1 MRTRLVLAALAAVS
15 VSACTREPLAAPVPE
30 GAGQG
35 PEYVSGEEKN
45 YVDGWVR
52 IRLAD
57 DAGALR
63 VGCFTRG
70 AAESGNRAIDEAAA
84 RLGATEIRRVFAE
97 GGRFAERRRRFG
109 LHLWY
114 DIRIGDDVPVTRAA
128 GDLASVPG
136 VSHVQPVY
144 RIRWADNPRVLPAE
158 YLYTPVRAKFADGA
172 APVNDPE
179 IGKQWHYHN
188 DGSAWAWK
196 TGADINL
203 FEAWEKF
210 NAGRPEVIVAVVD
223 MGVQYDPP
231 DLAANMWV
239 NEAELNGAP
248 GVDDDGNGYVDDVYG
263 YNFDKD
269 TGAIEPGGHGTH
281 CAGTIA
287 AVNNNGIGVCG
298 VAGGTG
304 NGDGARIMSIQM
316 DPGAADARYADAF
329 AYAADNGA
337 VITSNS
343 WVLDMDAMPADV
355 GAAIDYFNANAG
367 TDENGVQTGPMKG
380 GLCMFAAGNYNTSGP
395 QYEGRIWYP
404 AADDRVIAVTSMGPD
419 YKKADYSQYGQ
430 GADIMAPGGEDTDGA
445 GCGVYSTVT
454 EGGYGYMSGTS
465 MATPHTAGVAALM
478 VSQYGGEGFTAD
490 ELRRVLLGSY
500 RNVGEYQEEA
510 CRNLIGV
517 GLLDASLM
525 DNYYKN
531 PGAAPETPAE
541 PSVEGIAD
549 GLHFSCRIP
558 ADANGDPAAWL
569 LLSYAPAASSEQTPV
584 RLRMSCNAGVG
595 DAFGYS
601 VTVAGDTEFNA
612 ELRAEDR
619 YGNVSEPYA
628 VTVKSLPHI
637 NRPPTMIASVNDFT
651 IQQVGTEYA
660 RRFDLSMYYSDPDVG
675 EFGDELTYGVSSDP
689 EGIVRISVE
698 GSVAVFEPVGI
709 GAAAVVVKASDR
721 AGAYAED
728 RFTVSVIHKGIPDTT
743 IEGVGQEHALVL
755 PLAEYFYAVE
765 GMEYKYAAE
774 SSDPSKV
781 RVSIGQGSLH
791 IVPVAAGSAAVTIS
805 CKPGTGASV
814 ESQFLVTVT
823 GGETPLPEG
832 GFALWPNPASEYVD
846 IRVPGAAGTVAV
858 RIYDASAR
866 QVFDGTVTPDADGVG
881 RLEVAALSPG
891 AYSLVAEQDGHKF
904 TAGFVKR

>member
-1 MRTRLVLAALAAVS
+1 
-15 VSACTREPLAAPVPE
+15 
-30 GAGQG
+30 
-35 PEYVSGEEKN
+35 
-45 YVDGWVR
+45 
-52 IRLAD
+52 
-57 DAGALR
+57 
-63 VGCFTRG
+63 
-70 AAESGNRAIDEAAA
+70 
-84 RLGATEIRRVFAE
+84 
-97 GGRFAERRRRFG
+97 
-109 LHLWY
+109 
-114 DIRIGDDVPVTRAA
+114 
-128 GDLASVPG
+128 
-136 VSHVQPVY
+136 
-144 RIRWADNPRVLPAE
+144 
-158 YLYTPVRAKFADGA
+158 
-172 APVNDPE
+172 
-179 IGKQWHYHN
+179 
-188 DGSAWAWK
+188 
-196 TGADINL
+196 
-203 FEAWEKF
+203 
-210 NAGRPEVIVAVVD
+210 
-223 MGVQYDPP
+223 
-231 DLAANMWV
+231 
-239 NEAELNGAP
+239 
-248 GVDDDGNGYVDDVYG
+248 
-263 YNFDKD
+263 
-269 TGAIEPGGHGTH
+269 
-281 CAGTIA
+281 
-287 AVNNNGIGVCG
+287 
-298 VAGGTG
+298 
-304 NGDGARIMSIQM
+304 
-316 DPGAADARYADAF
+316 
-329 AYAADNGA
+329 
-337 VITSNS
+337 
-343 WVLDMDAMPADV
+343 
-355 GAAIDYFNANAG
+355 
-367 TDENGVQTGPMKG
+367 
-380 GLCMFAAGNYNTSGP
+380 
-395 QYEGRIWYP
+395 
-404 AADDRVIAVTSMGPD
+404 
-419 YKKADYSQYGQ
+419 
-430 GADIMAPGGEDTDGA
+430 
-445 GCGVYSTVT
+445 
-454 EGGYGYMSGTS
+454 

-531 PGAAPETPAE
+531 PGAAPEIPAE

-569 LLSYAPAASSEQTPV
+569 LLSYASAAGSEQTPV

-651 IQQVGTEYA
+651 IQQVGTGYA

-832 GFALWPNPASEYVD
+832 GFALWPNPVSEYVD

>member
-15 VSACTREPLAAPVPE
+15 VSACTREPSAAPVPE

-223 MGVQYDPP
+223 MGVQYDHP

-531 PGAAPETPAE
+531 PGAAPEIPAE
-541 PSVEGIAD
+541 P
-549 GLHFSCRIP
+549 
-558 ADANGDPAAWL
+558 
-569 LLSYAPAASSEQTPV
+569 
-584 RLRMSCNAGVG
+584 
-595 DAFGYS
+595 
-601 VTVAGDTEFNA
+601 
-612 ELRAEDR
+612 
-619 YGNVSEPYA
+619 
-628 VTVKSLPHI
+628 
-637 NRPPTMIASVNDFT
+637 
-651 IQQVGTEYA
+651 
-660 RRFDLSMYYSDPDVG
+660 
-675 EFGDELTYGVSSDP
+675 
-689 EGIVRISVE
+689 SVE

>member
-15 VSACTREPLAAPVPE
+15 VSACTREPSAAPVPE

-223 MGVQYDPP
+223 MGVQYDHP

-316 DPGAADARYADAF
+316 DPGAADARYA
-329 AYAADNGA
+329 
-337 VITSNS
+337 
-343 WVLDMDAMPADV
+343 
-355 GAAIDYFNANAG
+355 
-367 TDENGVQTGPMKG
+367 
-380 GLCMFAAGNYNTSGP
+380 
-395 QYEGRIWYP
+395 
-404 AADDRVIAVTSMGPD
+404 
-419 YKKADYSQYGQ
+419 
-430 GADIMAPGGEDTDGA
+430 
-445 GCGVYSTVT
+445 
-454 EGGYGYMSGTS
+454 
-465 MATPHTAGVAALM
+465 
-478 VSQYGGEGFTAD
+478 
-490 ELRRVLLGSY
+490 
-500 RNVGEYQEEA
+500 
-510 CRNLIGV
+510 
-517 GLLDASLM
+517 
-525 DNYYKN
+525 
-531 PGAAPETPAE
+531 
-541 PSVEGIAD
+541 
-549 GLHFSCRIP
+549 
-558 ADANGDPAAWL
+558 
-569 LLSYAPAASSEQTPV
+569 
-584 RLRMSCNAGVG
+584 

>member
-1 MRTRLVLAALAAVS
+1 M
-15 VSACTREPLAAPVPE
+15 
-30 GAGQG
+30 
-35 PEYVSGEEKN
+35 
-45 YVDGWVR
+45 
-52 IRLAD
+52 
-57 DAGALR
+57 
-63 VGCFTRG
+63 
-70 AAESGNRAIDEAAA
+70 
-84 RLGATEIRRVFAE
+84 
-97 GGRFAERRRRFG
+97 
-109 LHLWY
+109 
-114 DIRIGDDVPVTRAA
+114 
-128 GDLASVPG
+128 
-136 VSHVQPVY
+136 
-144 RIRWADNPRVLPAE
+144 
-158 YLYTPVRAKFADGA
+158 
-172 APVNDPE
+172 
-179 IGKQWHYHN
+179 
-188 DGSAWAWK
+188 
-196 TGADINL
+196 
-203 FEAWEKF
+203 
-210 NAGRPEVIVAVVD
+210 
-223 MGVQYDPP
+223 
-231 DLAANMWV
+231 
-239 NEAELNGAP
+239 
-248 GVDDDGNGYVDDVYG
+248 
-263 YNFDKD
+263 
-269 TGAIEPGGHGTH
+269 
-281 CAGTIA
+281 
-287 AVNNNGIGVCG
+287 
-298 VAGGTG
+298 AGGTG

-343 WVLDMDAMPADV
+343 WVLDMDTMPADV

-651 IQQVGTEYA
+651 IQQVGTGYA

-675 EFGDELTYGVSSDP
+675 EFGDELTYGVLSDP

-791 IVPVAAGSAAVTIS
+791 IVPVAAGSATVTIS

-814 ESQFLVTVT
+814 ES
-823 GGETPLPEG
+823 
-832 GFALWPNPASEYVD
+832 
-846 IRVPGAAGTVAV
+846 
-858 RIYDASAR
+858 
-866 QVFDGTVTPDADGVG
+866 
-881 RLEVAALSPG
+881 
-891 AYSLVAEQDGHKF
+891 
-904 TAGFVKR
+904 

>member
-1 MRTRLVLAALAAVS
+1 MAALSCV
-15 VSACTREPLAAPVPE
+15 REPATDSGICPGREPEAVADDGSVISGWIRIKLQEDAAPL
-30 GAGQG
+30 
-35 PEYVSGEEKN
+35 K
-45 YVDGWVR
+45 
-52 IRLAD
+52 
-57 DAGALR
+57 
-63 VGCFTRG
+63 VGVFTRG
-70 AAESGNRAIDEAAA
+70 EADSGNPELDRAAA
-84 RLGATEIRRVFAE
+84 ALGATEIRRSFSD
-97 GGRFAERRRRFG
+97 GGRFAERRRRYGF
-109 LHLWY
+109 HLWY
-114 DIRIGDDVPVTRAA
+114 DIRFDEDVPVSRAQD
-128 GDLASVPG
+128 GISSLPG
-136 VSHVQPVY
+136 VAHVQPIYRIVPLDNGRGIPGEMVY
-144 RIRWADNPRVLPAE
+144 RPA
-158 YLYTPVRAKFADGA
+158 AIGA
-172 APVNDPE
+172 ARPSDEPFDDP
-179 IGKQWHYHN
+179 GLPQQWHYN
-188 DGSAWAWK
+188 NEGSIRRAVE
-196 TGADINL
+196 GADIDL
-203 FEAWEKF
+203 FEAWKTT
-210 NAGRPEVIVAVVD
+210 AGDPAVIVAIMD
-223 MGVQYDPP
+223 GGVQWDHP

-343 WVLDMDAMPADV
+343 WVLDMDTMPADV

-531 PGAAPETPAE
+531 PGAAPEIPAE

-569 LLSYAPAASSEQTPV
+569 LLSYASAAGSEQTPV

-651 IQQVGTEYA
+651 IQQVGTGYA

>member
-1 MRTRLVLAALAAVS
+1 
-15 VSACTREPLAAPVPE
+15 
-30 GAGQG
+30 
-35 PEYVSGEEKN
+35 
-45 YVDGWVR
+45 
-52 IRLAD
+52 
-57 DAGALR
+57 
-63 VGCFTRG
+63 
-70 AAESGNRAIDEAAA
+70 
-84 RLGATEIRRVFAE
+84 
-97 GGRFAERRRRFG
+97 
-109 LHLWY
+109 
-114 DIRIGDDVPVTRAA
+114 
-128 GDLASVPG
+128 
-136 VSHVQPVY
+136 
-144 RIRWADNPRVLPAE
+144 
-158 YLYTPVRAKFADGA
+158 
-172 APVNDPE
+172 
-179 IGKQWHYHN
+179 
-188 DGSAWAWK
+188 
-196 TGADINL
+196 
-203 FEAWEKF
+203 
-210 NAGRPEVIVAVVD
+210 
-223 MGVQYDPP
+223 
-231 DLAANMWV
+231 
-239 NEAELNGAP
+239 
-248 GVDDDGNGYVDDVYG
+248 
-263 YNFDKD
+263 
-269 TGAIEPGGHGTH
+269 
-281 CAGTIA
+281 
-287 AVNNNGIGVCG
+287 
-298 VAGGTG
+298 
-304 NGDGARIMSIQM
+304 
-316 DPGAADARYADAF
+316 
-329 AYAADNGA
+329 
-337 VITSNS
+337 
-343 WVLDMDAMPADV
+343 
-355 GAAIDYFNANAG
+355 
-367 TDENGVQTGPMKG
+367 
-380 GLCMFAAGNYNTSGP
+380 MFAAGNYNTSGP

-846 IRVPGAAGTVAV
+846 IRVPGAAGTLAV

>member
-1 MRTRLVLAALAAVS
+1 MVLAALAAVS
-15 VSACTREPLAAPVPE
+15 VSACTREPSAAPVPE

-223 MGVQYDPP
+223 MGVQYDHP

-329 AYAADNGA
+329 AY
-337 VITSNS
+337 
-343 WVLDMDAMPADV
+343 
-355 GAAIDYFNANAG
+355 
-367 TDENGVQTGPMKG
+367 
-380 GLCMFAAGNYNTSGP
+380 
-395 QYEGRIWYP
+395 

-531 PGAAPETPAE
+531 PGAAPEIPAE

-569 LLSYAPAASSEQTPV
+569 LLSYAPAAGSEQTPV

-651 IQQVGTEYA
+651 IQQVGTGYA

>member
-1 MRTRLVLAALAAVS
+1 MVLAALAAVS
-15 VSACTREPLAAPVPE
+15 VSACTREPSAAPVPE

-223 MGVQYDPP
+223 MGVQYDHP

-316 DPGAADARYADAF
+316 DPGAADARYA
-329 AYAADNGA
+329 
-337 VITSNS
+337 
-343 WVLDMDAMPADV
+343 
-355 GAAIDYFNANAG
+355 
-367 TDENGVQTGPMKG
+367 
-380 GLCMFAAGNYNTSGP
+380 
-395 QYEGRIWYP
+395 
-404 AADDRVIAVTSMGPD
+404 
-419 YKKADYSQYGQ
+419 
-430 GADIMAPGGEDTDGA
+430 
-445 GCGVYSTVT
+445 
-454 EGGYGYMSGTS
+454 
-465 MATPHTAGVAALM
+465 
-478 VSQYGGEGFTAD
+478 
-490 ELRRVLLGSY
+490 
-500 RNVGEYQEEA
+500 
-510 CRNLIGV
+510 
-517 GLLDASLM
+517 
-525 DNYYKN
+525 
-531 PGAAPETPAE
+531 
-541 PSVEGIAD
+541 
-549 GLHFSCRIP
+549 
-558 ADANGDPAAWL
+558 
-569 LLSYAPAASSEQTPV
+569 
-584 RLRMSCNAGVG
+584 

>member
-1 MRTRLVLAALAAVS
+1 
-15 VSACTREPLAAPVPE
+15 
-30 GAGQG
+30 
-35 PEYVSGEEKN
+35 
-45 YVDGWVR
+45 
-52 IRLAD
+52 
-57 DAGALR
+57 
-63 VGCFTRG
+63 
-70 AAESGNRAIDEAAA
+70 
-84 RLGATEIRRVFAE
+84 
-97 GGRFAERRRRFG
+97 
-109 LHLWY
+109 
-114 DIRIGDDVPVTRAA
+114 
-128 GDLASVPG
+128 
-136 VSHVQPVY
+136 
-144 RIRWADNPRVLPAE
+144 
-158 YLYTPVRAKFADGA
+158 
-172 APVNDPE
+172 
-179 IGKQWHYHN
+179 
-188 DGSAWAWK
+188 
-196 TGADINL
+196 
-203 FEAWEKF
+203 
-210 NAGRPEVIVAVVD
+210 
-223 MGVQYDPP
+223 
-231 DLAANMWV
+231 
-239 NEAELNGAP
+239 
-248 GVDDDGNGYVDDVYG
+248 
-263 YNFDKD
+263 
-269 TGAIEPGGHGTH
+269 
-281 CAGTIA
+281 
-287 AVNNNGIGVCG
+287 
-298 VAGGTG
+298 
-304 NGDGARIMSIQM
+304 
-316 DPGAADARYADAF
+316 
-329 AYAADNGA
+329 
-337 VITSNS
+337 
-343 WVLDMDAMPADV
+343 
-355 GAAIDYFNANAG
+355 
-367 TDENGVQTGPMKG
+367 
-380 GLCMFAAGNYNTSGP
+380 
-395 QYEGRIWYP
+395 
-404 AADDRVIAVTSMGPD
+404 
-419 YKKADYSQYGQ
+419 
-430 GADIMAPGGEDTDGA
+430 
-445 GCGVYSTVT
+445 
-454 EGGYGYMSGTS
+454 

-651 IQQVGTEYA
+651 IQQVGTGYA

-675 EFGDELTYGVSSDP
+675 EFGDELTYGVLSDP

-791 IVPVAAGSAAVTIS
+791 IVPVAAGSATVTIS